1 MLGKGSRKAFKG
13 HYQGYAVSIGA
24 HYTVGIAEQLGSV
37 KLGKNGLPLSGFFA
51 NMFKHVINLYFFAQ
65 ITSGYHIFHYLMDE
79 FFRTPNG
86 RTPFYG
92 WTSRMGN
99 VLWTV
104 PLRIV
109 VGILWISA
117 GSSVSGTIGMIAT
130 VVGWL
135 IAFGLLTSIAGFVAF
150 VLGLVL
156 IFAGSATTSMVLL
169 TFASLA
175 VMNGSGRTFG
185 LDYWVTPFLEK
196 MLGRS
201 LYGKHESRY
210 NDLKK

>member
-1 MLGKGSRKAFKG
+1 
-13 HYQGYAVSIGA
+13 
-24 HYTVGIAEQLGSV
+24 
-37 KLGKNGLPLSGFFA
+37 
-51 NMFKHVINLYFFAQ
+51 
-65 ITSGYHIFHYLMDE
+65 
-79 FFRTPNG
+79 
-86 RTPFYG
+86 
-92 WTSRMGN
+92 MGN